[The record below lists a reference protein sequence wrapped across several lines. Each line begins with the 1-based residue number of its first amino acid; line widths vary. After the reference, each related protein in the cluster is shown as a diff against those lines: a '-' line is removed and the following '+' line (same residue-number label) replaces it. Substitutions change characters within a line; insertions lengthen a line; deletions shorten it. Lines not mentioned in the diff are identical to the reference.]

1 MQQHSEEQLVVRKA
15 DAQDLD
21 LLAEMNERLV
31 VDQGSQPWSIA
42 RFRDRFGEW
51 LQTGEWSIHIFLQ
64 AGAAV
69 GYAAHQTQPDHYEP
83 DQQVVFLR
91 HFYIGPR
98 RCLAAE

>member
-1 MQQHSEEQLVVRKA
+1 MNSDYSNWMGIEESCSAAGTKLNSKLVA
-15 DAQDLD
+15 
-21 LLAEMNERLV
+21 
-31 VDQGSQPWSIA
+31 GW
-42 RFRDRFGEW
+42 EW

-91 HFYIGPR
+91 H
-98 RCLAAE
+98 